1 MPLYESCIII
11 LLYMPIIIVTII
23 LEFSIGLW
31 NGFWDIL
38 LNLFN
43 VFSLCSFNSKSCS
56 INSLHFL
63 SNMSSYNTS
72 LYIFIP
78 TPFGPCASFG
88 DPCNTLHAAVSI
100 VLIYLSICIIV
111 WNVIF
116 LCFIAYFF
124 NFINSSR
131 KFSTYHLWCTSFVSL
146 FLTFQQKLLSRHF
159 HFLQWAKNVDQIKKF
174 YVLINRMVECIKKE
188 EFVQFPKLYL
198 TFIRELPLI

>member
-1 MPLYESCIII
+1 MLNFRKHLHTYYMYDPKYIMRAPPPPPPPPHMHGMPLYESCIII

-111 WNVIF
+111 WN
-116 LCFIAYFF
+116 
-124 NFINSSR
+124 
-131 KFSTYHLWCTSFVSL
+131 
-146 FLTFQQKLLSRHF
+146 
-159 HFLQWAKNVDQIKKF
+159 
-174 YVLINRMVECIKKE
+174 M
-188 EFVQFPKLYL
+188 
-198 TFIRELPLI
+198 